1 MESVAIIGGGPSG
14 IAAARYLKS
23 QGFAPVIYES
33 HSDVGGQWAC
43 KNPNSGVWPQ
53 MRTNTARMVTRFS
66 DLDHKDD
73 IALFPK
79 NTEIQQ
85 YLKDYLSAFELD
97 SVLQT
102 QTRLTSLSR
111 VEGVWH
117 LELDHDGEVQHKTFD
132 KVVIATGAYNTPD
145 IPKIEG
151 LAEFSGDCGVIHA
164 FNYDDP
170 ERYRGKKVL
179 VAGGNISSLEIASD
193 LAMLGT
199 ESVTTTMRRQRY
211 VMPKLITGTPTE
223 CYAFTRS
230 AALWQEQA
238 TPEEWAVETREFILK
253 YSGNPAWYGAPEP
266 DEDVLVAGTTGS
278 QNFLHLIAENRITCK
293 PWIEK
298 VEGRVVHFT
307 DGSQADFDGIIFGT
321 GYTLNL
327 PFLSDELRQQLNVT
341 NKHIT
346 LANHTFHPDVPNL
359 AFMGLWGQIGPYL
372 PVLEQQARYL
382 AYSWSGLIPLD
393 EDTLRTACN
402 DSVNQ
407 KGKDLYQ
414 HMQTIKFA
422 RLNGSDPEGKVP
434 EDVATLIHHHPVT
447 ALTFK
452 LVGPDAIPDAYEQ
465 LQQESMRFGLKP
477 TSLR

>member
-14 IAAARYLKS
+14 IVAARYLKS
-23 QGFAPVIYES
+23 QGFVPVIYES
-33 HSDVGGQWAC
+33 HSEVGGQWAC
-43 KNPNSGVWPQ
+43 MNPNSGVWPQ

-66 DLDHKDD
+66 DLDHGDD
-73 IALFPK
+73 ISLFPK
-79 NTEIQQ
+79 NTDIQQ
-85 YLKDYLSAFELD
+85 YLKEYLDVFDLAG
-97 SVLQT
+97 VVHIN
-102 QTRLTSLSR
+102 TRLTSLFR
-111 VEGVWH
+111 VNGTWH
-117 LELDHDGEVQHKTFD
+117 LELNHDGEVEQKTFD
-132 KVVIATGAYNTPD
+132 KVVIATGAYNNPD
-145 IPKIEG
+145 IPNIEG

-164 FNYDDP
+164 FHYDNP

-223 CYAFTRS
+223 CFAFTRR

-238 TPEEWAVETREFILK
+238 SAEEWAAETREFILK

-266 DEDVLVAGTTGS
+266 DEDVRVAGTTGS
-278 QNFLHLIAENRITCK
+278 QHFLHLIAENRITCK
-293 PWIEK
+293 PWIAK

-307 DGSQADFDGIIFGT
+307 DGSQAEFDGIIFGT
-321 GYTLNL
+321 GYKLNL
-327 PFLSDELRQQLNVT
+327 PFLSMELRQQLELSS
-341 NKHIT
+341 KHIT

-382 AYSWSGLIPLD
+382 AYSWSGLNPQD
-393 EDTLRTACN
+393 EESLRYACK
-402 DSVNQ
+402 DSVSS

-414 HMQTIKFA
+414 HVQTIKFA
-422 RLNGSDPEGKVP
+422 RLNGSDPEGKVS
-434 EDVATLIHHHPVT
+434 EQVATLINDHPVT

-452 LVGPDAIPDAYEQ
+452 LVGPDAMPDAYEQ